1 MSAIF
6 CGPLRDK
13 RQGRREAGRRRA
25 KAYNIVRDISTNG
38 SGKWLGGAYLVKA
51 APREYEG
58 ERHCRQ
64 VQPKWDMRGAA
75 ILSTQ
80 NLDPKKEGKMKF
92 LRIAALAALTAFGG
106 IFASGGNA
114 APAAGLLTGAP
125 VVRTLA
131 TPAAKVSVE
140 KAYWHRWHRWHR
152 YHYWHR
158 RHYWH
163 RYHYWRPYYRRYYWH
178 PYYW

>member
-38 SGKWLGGAYLVKA
+38 SGQWLGGAYLVKA

-64 VQPKWDMRGAA
+64 VQPKWDSEGRRFYR
-75 ILSTQ
+75 
-80 NLDPKKEGKMKF
+80 PKT
-92 LRIAALAALTAFGG
+92 LT
-106 IFASGGNA
+106 
-114 APAAGLLTGAP
+114 
-125 VVRTLA
+125 RRRR
-131 TPAAKVSVE
+131 E
-140 KAYWHRWHRWHR
+140 K
-152 YHYWHR
+152 
-158 RHYWH
+158 
-163 RYHYWRPYYRRYYWH
+163 
-178 PYYW
+178 